1 MDRER
6 CCICEELFFMGETLQ
21 LTDEEMAMIG
31 PTAKRTIHSC
41 SGCLK
46 AIRNVQ
52 QGANIVSGLF
62 ERELR
67 AAGVPGAD
75 ERAAKFKQ
83 NLLQAA
89 TRKLQ

>member
-6 CCICEELFFMGETLQ
+6 CCMCEEPFFMGETYQ
-21 LTDEEMAMIG
+21 LTDEEMATIG
-31 PTAKRTIHSC
+31 PGAERQIHYC

-46 AIRNVQ
+46 ATRNLQ
-52 QGANIVSGLF
+52 QGANILSGIF
-62 ERELR
+62 ERKLI
-67 AAGVPGAD
+67 AAGVPGA
-75 ERAAKFKQ
+75 EGRAAKFKQ